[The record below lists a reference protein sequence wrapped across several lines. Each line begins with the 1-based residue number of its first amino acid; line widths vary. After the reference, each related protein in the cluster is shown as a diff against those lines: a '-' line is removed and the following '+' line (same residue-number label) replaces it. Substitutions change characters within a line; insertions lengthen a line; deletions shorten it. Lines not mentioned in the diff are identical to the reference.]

1 MPNYDFDLV
10 TIGAGSGGV
19 RATRLAA
26 TYGARAAVVEE
37 YRVGGTC
44 VIRGCIP
51 KKLLVYASRYAE
63 DFEDASAFGWHVP
76 HHDFDWK
83 TLIAN
88 KDKEIARLEAAY
100 TKNLASAGAELFA
113 DRAVLR
119 DPHTIHLLKSNK
131 TITAET
137 VLLATGGRPWIPDSV
152 EGGELAI
159 TSNEAFHLP
168 RLPRTVM
175 VVGGGYI
182 AVEFA
187 GIFNGLGAKTILLH
201 HGEEILRG
209 FDREVRAQMHH
220 ELQKRG
226 IDVLIKSAVASIK
239 LRDGRKCVRLQS
251 GNEYIVD
258 EIMFAVGRRP
268 NTSGLGL
275 EHCGV
280 ELTERRAVRVN
291 DRSRSS
297 QPNIYAVGDVTD
309 RVNLTPVAIRE
320 GAAFAETM
328 YNGSATTVDHA
339 DIPTAV
345 FGTPEIGVVGLTE
358 EKACS
363 LFAAVDVYRTAFRPM
378 RATMTGRDTQ
388 VFMKLVVDA
397 ATDRVLG
404 CHIVGEAAAEMIQ
417 CVAIAVKM
425 KATKADFD
433 ATIALHPTAAEE
445 MVLLKSKVKV
455 KAA

>member
-1 MPNYDFDLV
+1 MPKHDFDLI
-10 TIGAGSGGV
+10 TIGGGSGGV

-37 YRVGGTC
+37 YRMGGTC

-51 KKLLVYASRYAE
+51 KKIFVYASRYAE
-63 DFEDASAFGWHVP
+63 DFEDAANFGWHIP
-76 HHDFDWK
+76 HHDFKWQ
-83 TLIAN
+83 TLLAN

-100 TKNLASAGAELFA
+100 TKNLQAAGAETFA

-119 DPHTIHLLKSNK
+119 DPHTVHLLKSDR
-131 TITAET
+131 TLTAET
-137 VLLATGGRPWIPDSV
+137 VLIATGGRPWIPDSV
-152 EGGELAI
+152 DGGDLAI
-159 TSNEAFHLP
+159 TSNEAFHLEE
-168 RLPRTVM
+168 LPRTVM

-187 GIFNGLGAKTILLH
+187 GIFVGLGSKTILVH
-201 HGEEILRG
+201 HGDEILRG
-209 FDREVRAQMHH
+209 FDREVRSQMHH

-226 IDVLIKSAVASIK
+226 IQVLIKSAVASIK
-239 LRDGRKCVRLQS
+239 PRDGRKCVRMTDGTEHL
-251 GNEYIVD
+251 VD

-268 NTSGLGL
+268 NTAGLGL

-280 ELTERRAVRVN
+280 EMTERRAIKV
-291 DRSRSS
+291 DDTGRSS
-297 QPNIYAVGDVTD
+297 QANIYAVGDVTD

-320 GAAFAETM
+320 GAAFAETL
-328 YNGSATTVDHA
+328 YNKKPTIVDHTN
-339 DIPTAV
+339 IPTAV

-358 EKACS
+358 DTARQM
-363 LFAAVDVYRTAFRPM
+363 FGNVDVYRTAFRPL
-378 RATMTGRDTQ
+378 RSTVSGRDTQ

-404 CHIVGEAAAEMIQ
+404 CHIIGEAAAEMIQ

-433 ATIALHPTAAEE
+433 ATVALHPSAAEE
-445 MVLLKSKVKV
+445 LVLLKTKV
-455 KAA
+455 KA

>member
-1 MPNYDFDLV
+1 MTAYDFDLV
-10 TIGAGSGGV
+10 TIGAGSGGT

-26 TYGARAAVVEE
+26 SYGARAAVVEE

-51 KKLLVYASRYAE
+51 KKLMVYASRFSE
-63 DFEDASAFGWHVP
+63 EFEDAAAFGWHVP
-76 HHDFDWK
+76 HHEFKWS

-100 TKNLASAGAELFA
+100 TKNLAGAGAELFA

-119 DPHTIHLLKSNK
+119 DPHTVHLLKADK

-137 VLLATGGRPWIPDSV
+137 ILIATGGMPWVPDSV
-152 EGGELAI
+152 DGGELAI

-168 RLPRTVM
+168 DLPGTVM

-187 GIFNGLGAKTILLH
+187 GIFSGLGAKTILVH
-201 HGEEILRG
+201 HGDEILRG
-209 FDREVRAQMHH
+209 FDHEVRAQMHH
-220 ELQKRG
+220 ELQKHG
-226 IDVLIKSAVASIK
+226 VDVRIKSRVASI
-239 LRDGRKCVRLQS
+239 RQDGKRKRVRMEDHTEHL
-251 GNEYIVD
+251 VD

-268 NTSGLGL
+268 NTSTLGL

-280 ELTERRAVRVN
+280 ELTERRAVKV
-291 DRSRSS
+291 DASSRSS
-297 QPNIYAVGDVTD
+297 QANIYAVGDVTD

-320 GAAFAETM
+320 GAAFAESL
-328 YNGSATTVDHA
+328 YNGKPTIVDHTN
-339 DIPTAV
+339 IPTAV
-345 FGTPEIGVVGLTE
+345 FGTPEIGVVGLSE
-358 EKACS
+358 E
-363 LFAAVDVYRTAFRPM
+363 AARARHGEIDVYRTAFRPM
-378 RATMTGRDTQ
+378 KATMTGRDTQ
-388 VFMKLVVDA
+388 VFMKLVVE
-397 ATDRVLG
+397 TSSQRVLG

-417 CVAIAVKM
+417 CVAVAVKM

-433 ATIALHPTAAEE
+433 ATMALHPSAAEE
-445 MVLLKSKVKV
+445 LMLLKQKVK
-455 KAA
+455 